1 MKAVVLDCQSLLDMA
16 VQELG
21 DISGVFELAEKAGLS
36 LTEELNAGMEL
47 EVPAFDADKQVA
59 AYYASKRIR
68 PATAITIDSTSGPG
82 GGELLLEG
90 IEFWGIEYDFIVS
103 GEAGMVS

>member
-21 DISGVFELAEKAGLS
+21 DISGVFDLAEKAGLS
-36 LTEELNAGMEL
+36 LTEELEAGMEL
-47 EVPAFDADKQVA
+47 ELPALAADKQVA
-59 AYYASKRIR
+59 AYYGSKRIR
-68 PATAITIDSTSGPG
+68 PATAITIDSTSGG
-82 GGELLLEG
+82 GDLLLEG

-103 GEAGMVS
+103 GDAGVVS

>member
-1 MKAVVLDCQSLLDMA
+1 MKAVVLDCQSLLDIA

-36 LTEELNAGMEL
+36 LTEELETGLEMEL
-47 EVPAFDADKQVA
+47 PAVAADKQVA
-59 AYYASKRIR
+59 AYYASRWIR

-103 GEAGMVS
+103 GEAGVVS

>member
-1 MKAVVLDCQSLLDMA
+1 MKAVVLDCQSLLDIA

-21 DISGVFELAEKAGLS
+21 DISGIFELAEKTGLS
-36 LTEELNAGMEL
+36 LTEELEAGQEIEL
-47 EVPAFDADKQVA
+47 PAFVTDKQVA
-59 AYYASKRIR
+59 AYYESKQIR
-68 PATAITIDSTSGPG
+68 PATAITIDSTSGSG

-103 GEAGMVS
+103 GEAGVVS